1 MKLHANA
8 ALSLNHRRRMVRRVV
23 EHGWSLTKA
32 AEAAEVSERTCSKWV
47 ERYRAEGEAG
57 LRDRSSAPRS
67 IPHRTPADR
76 VELIEALRRLRMT
89 GAEIAE
95 CLGMALSTV
104 SAVLLREG
112 LGKRSRLQPLE
123 PVNRYERSAPG
134 ELVHID
140 IKKLGRIEGGP
151 GKRVTGRRRYTR
163 SQTDAAGV
171 RRKRIGWEYVH
182 VAVDD
187 YSRLAYAEILD
198 DEKASSAIAFLRRA
212 VAFFAR
218 HGVQVERVMTDN
230 GSPYTSGAH
239 RIACHEL
246 GLRHLRTQPYRPRT
260 NGKAERFIQTLLRRW
275 AYYRPYGSSTERAAA
290 LGPWLKHYNFT
301 PTARQPQPQA
311 TRLTTDQRAWEQH
324 LGRPDAHERGE
335 GEQRTG
341 HARLL
346 AQDAVATKPRG

>member
-1 MKLHANA
+1 VSHRNAPLTELGRLKLA
-8 ALSLNHRRRMVRRVV
+8 RCIV
-23 EHGWSLTKA
+23 EQGWPVARA
-32 AEAAEVSERTCSKWV
+32 AERFQVSRPTAQRWAS
-47 ERYRAEGEAG
+47 RYHELGAVGMF
-57 LRDRSSAPRS
+57 DRSSRPRRSPRRTPTPVIRKVVHLRWKQRLGPAQIAPRVGL
-67 IPHRTPADR
+67 A
-76 VELIEALRRLRMT
+76 A
-89 GAEIAE
+89 
-95 CLGMALSTV
+95 STV
-104 SAVLLREG
+104 HQILVRC
-112 LGKRSRLQPLE
+112 RINRLAFLDRATGE
-123 PVNRYERSAPG
+123 PVRRYERAHPG

-140 IKKLGRIEGGP
+140 IKKLGRIERGP

-171 RRKRIGWEYVH
+171 RRKLIGWEYVH

-218 HGVQVERVMTDN
+218 HGVHVERVMTDN
-230 GSPYTSGAH
+230 GSPYISGAH

-275 AYYRPYGSSTERAAA
+275 AYYRPYGSSAERAAA

-301 PTARQPQPQA
+301 RPHGSLSHKPPGS
-311 TRLTTDQRAWEQH
+311 RLTNPPGNNT
-324 LGRPDAHERGE
+324 
-335 GEQRTG
+335 
-341 HARLL
+341 
-346 AQDAVATKPRG
+346 

>member
-1 MKLHANA
+1 MEVHANA
-8 ALSLNHRRRMVRRVV
+8 PLSPIGRRRVV
-23 EHGWSLTKA
+23 DRVVGHRWAVA
-32 AEAAEVSERTCSKWV
+32 AAAAAAGVTERSVYRWLA
-47 ERYRAEGEAG
+47 RWRAEGPAG
-57 LRDRSSAPRS
+57 LVDRRS
-67 IPHRTPADR
+67 VPKRIPHKTPPER
-76 VELIEALRRLRMT
+76 VAAICQLRQGHLT
-89 GAEIAE
+89 AAEIAE
-95 CLGMALSTV
+95 ALSMALSTV

-260 NGKAERFIQTLLRRW
+260 NGKACVSRSRR
-275 AYYRPYGSSTERAAA
+275 RPRWRRGS
-290 LGPWLKHYNFT
+290 P
-301 PTARQPQPQA
+301 
-311 TRLTTDQRAWEQH
+311 RLS
-324 LGRPDAHERGE
+324 
-335 GEQRTG
+335 
-341 HARLL
+341 
-346 AQDAVATKPRG
+346 V

>member
-1 MKLHANA
+1 MEVHANA
-8 ALSLNHRRRMVRRVV
+8 PLSPIGRRRVV
-23 EHGWSLTKA
+23 DRVVGQRWSVA
-32 AEAAEVSERTCSKWV
+32 AADEATGVTERTVYRWLA
-47 ERYRAEGEAG
+47 RWRAEGPAG
-57 LRDRSSAPRS
+57 LVDRRS
-67 IPHRTPADR
+67 VPKRIPHKTPPER
-76 VELIEALRRLRMT
+76 VAAICQLRQGRLT
-89 GAEIAE
+89 AAEIAE
-95 CLGMALSTV
+95 ALSMPVSTV

-112 LGKRSRLQPLE
+112 LGKRSRLQPPE
-123 PVNRYERSAPG
+123 PVNRYERSAAG

-140 IKKLGRIEGGP
+140 IKKLGRIERGP

-171 RRKRIGWEYVH
+171 RRKLIGWEYVH

-218 HGVQVERVMTDN
+218 HGVHVERVMTDN
-230 GSPYTSGAH
+230 GSPYISGAH

-275 AYYRPYGSSTERAAA
+275 AYYRPYGSSAERAAA

-301 PTARQPQPQA
+301 RPHGSLSHKPPGS
-311 TRLTTDQRAWEQH
+311 RLTNPPGNNT
-324 LGRPDAHERGE
+324 
-335 GEQRTG
+335 
-341 HARLL
+341 
-346 AQDAVATKPRG
+346 